1 MAARADPARR
11 RDGNGSVLEERVE
24 SVLEHAAGLD
34 RDEPSRAAET
44 RGWRVLARRFV
55 SRARR
60 ILTRAHSDGSGELSD
75 QPGADSPRSSSKPG
89 KPGRRAKAGDRAAA
103 PQKKSAQRDK
113 TTRARSAPK
122 RPAAR
127 ESAKR
132 GLFAKVLAR
141 LGWPAGEV
149 TARKSQSA
157 ERSAAKRKTATRAP
171 RQSASATPKR
181 TAEKSKSAT
190 ETTSRTAR
198 RSAGAQSTWRRLVRW
213 VLGA

>member
-11 RDGNGSVLEERVE
+11 RDGLGSVLEERVE
-24 SVLEHAAGLD
+24 GVPEHTAWLD
-34 RDEPSRAAET
+34 RDEPSSAAET
-44 RGWRVLARRFV
+44 RGWRVVARRFV
-55 SRARR
+55 ARARR
-60 ILTRAHSDGSGELSD
+60 LLTRADSDGSGELSN
-75 QPGADSPRSSSKPG
+75 QSRADSPRSSSKPG
-89 KPGRRAKAGDRAAA
+89 KPGRATAGDRAAT
-103 PQKKSAQRDK
+103 PQKKSTQRDK

-141 LGWPAGEV
+141 LGWSAGEL
-149 TARKSQSA
+149 TARESQSA
-157 ERSAAKRKTATRAP
+157 ERPAAKRKTATRAP

-190 ETTSRTAR
+190 ETTSRTAQR
-198 RSAGAQSTWRRLVRW
+198 AAGSESTWRRLVRW